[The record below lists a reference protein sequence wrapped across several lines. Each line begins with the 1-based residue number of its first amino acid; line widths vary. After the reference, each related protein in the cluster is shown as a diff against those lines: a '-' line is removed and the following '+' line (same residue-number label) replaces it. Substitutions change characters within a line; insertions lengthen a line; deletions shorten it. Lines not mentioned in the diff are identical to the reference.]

1 MKSSRLALS
10 VLMILVACV
19 IAAAQ
24 TDTDV
29 KPFDKD
35 GLSFS
40 YPNGWALNDTSN
52 ADAQQL
58 TVGRA
63 DSEAQITIF
72 VYRPLLTTPEKIAEA
87 KKVLV
92 DKYIAS
98 TSSSFEQAG
107 AHPQSSPV
115 TSEIG
120 GVASDGVKI
129 RASLDG
135 VPGAAEIHHAA
146 VGQRVIGGRRLIFLT
161 ILGPDKADVKAAPAW
176 DMIRTSLKI
185 TGPQPKA
192 QPSNTP

>member
-1 MKSSRLALS
+1 MKSLRLALS
-10 VLMILVACV
+10 VLMILVGCV

-24 TDTDV
+24 TDTDA

-135 VPGAAEIHHAA
+135 VPGAAEIHHAV
-146 VGQRVIGGRRLIFLT
+146 VGQRLIVLT
-161 ILGPDKADVKAAPAW
+161 ILGPDKAVIKAAPAW
-176 DMIRTSLKI
+176 DMIRTSMKI
-185 TGPQPKA
+185 AGPQPKA
-192 QPSNTP
+192 QPSNTPKPQ

>member
-1 MKSSRLALS
+1 MKSSRFALS
-10 VLMILVACV
+10 VLMILVGCV

-24 TDTDV
+24 TDTDA

-135 VPGAAEIHHAA
+135 VPGAAEIHHAV
-146 VGQRVIGGRRLIFLT
+146 VGQRLIVLT
-161 ILGPDKADVKAAPAW
+161 ILGPDKAVVKAAPAW

-192 QPSNTP
+192 QPSNTPKPQ

>member
-10 VLMILVACV
+10 VLMILVGCV

-24 TDTDV
+24 TDMDV

-135 VPGAAEIHHAA
+135 VPGAAEIHHAV
-146 VGQRVIGGRRLIFLT
+146 VGQRLIVLT
-161 ILGPDKADVKAAPAW
+161 ILGPDKAVVKAAPAW

-192 QPSNTP
+192 QPSNTPKPQ

>member
-1 MKSSRLALS
+1 MKTSRLALS
-10 VLMILVACV
+10 VVMLFFGCA

-24 TDTDV
+24 TETDT
-29 KPFDKD
+29 KPFEKD

-40 YPNGWALNDTSN
+40 YPNGWVLKDNSN
-52 ADAQQL
+52 TDAQQL
-58 TVGRA
+58 TFGRA
-63 DSEAQITIF
+63 DSDAQITVF
-72 VYRPLLTTPEKIAEA
+72 VFRPLLTTPEKIAEA

-98 TSSSFEQAG
+98 TNASFEQAG

-135 VPGAAEIHHAA
+135 VPGAAEIHHAV
-146 VGQRVIGGRRLIFLT
+146 VGQRLIVLT
-161 ILGPDKADVKAAPAW
+161 ILGPDRAIVKAAPAW
-176 DMIRTSLKI
+176 DIIRTSIKI
-185 TGPQPKA
+185 AEAQPKA
-192 QPSNTP
+192 QPSNTPKPN

>member
-135 VPGAAEIHHAA
+135 VPGAAEIHHAV
-146 VGQRVIGGRRLIFLT
+146 VGQRLIVLT
-161 ILGPDKADVKAAPAW
+161 ILGPDRAIVKAAPAW
-176 DMIRTSLKI
+176 DMIRTSMKI
-185 TGPQPKA
+185 AEAQPKA
-192 QPSNTP
+192 QPSNTPKPN